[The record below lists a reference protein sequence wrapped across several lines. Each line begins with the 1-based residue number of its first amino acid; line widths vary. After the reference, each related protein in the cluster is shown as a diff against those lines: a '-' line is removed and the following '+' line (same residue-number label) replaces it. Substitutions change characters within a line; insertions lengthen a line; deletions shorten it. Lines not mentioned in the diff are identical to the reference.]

1 MMSIVRIVSSLCY
14 DRTIQLFS
22 SMLDFPTLE
31 TIRDNFMH
39 ELQDAKEGKIT
50 SLPFIKHPLTTTPLV
65 ANGEVFQTLVI
76 GGTVCRS
83 ALVKKE
89 NGHFSIFS
97 LQEKLQPL
105 FRTKED
111 FFAFIDKELDTSVSV
126 IVLNFA
132 YALEP
137 VFEKGKLDGTLLGP
151 SKEHTFTGMIGEQV
165 GKLVEEHIKEAY
177 KKTVRVAVAND
188 IICLLLSGL
197 THCSWDTLAC
207 GIVGTGLN
215 LAVFTDEQ
223 TAVNLE
229 AANFDKF
236 PLSETAKAIDEQ
248 SSVPGKALF
257 EKEISGAYL
266 YQHFNLILQ
275 QQGIHHPP
283 VASTLE
289 LASLALEADEPVKT
303 IACTLIERSAAL
315 LACAVA
321 GVTLWYGRQTF
332 LDKQK
337 VCFVMDGSFFWENKM
352 FHTFVLS
359 YVDLLV
365 PEQNVDFVK
374 MENPTILGAAEL
386 VS

>member
-1 MMSIVRIVSSLCY
+1 
-14 DRTIQLFS
+14 
-22 SMLDFPTLE
+22 MLDFQTLE
-31 TIRDNFMH
+31 AIRDNFIQ
-39 ELQDAKEGKIT
+39 ELHDAKESKPT

-65 ANGEVFQTLVI
+65 ADGEVFQTLVI
-76 GGTVCRS
+76 GGTVCRN
-83 ALVKKE
+83 ALVKKD
-89 NGHFSIFS
+89 NGHLTIFS

-105 FRTKED
+105 FLTKED
-111 FFAFIDKELDTSVSV
+111 FFTFIDKELDTSVSV

-137 VFEKGKLDGTLLGP
+137 VFENGKLDGKLLGP
-151 SKEHTFTGMIGEQV
+151 SKEHTFTGMVGDNV
-165 GKLVEEHIKEAY
+165 GKLVEEHIKEKY
-177 KKTVRVAVAND
+177 QKTVRVAVAND

-197 THCSWDTLAC
+197 TRCSWDTLAC
-207 GIVGTGLN
+207 GIVGTGVN
-215 LAVFTDEQ
+215 LAVFLDEH

-236 PLSETAKAIDEQ
+236 PLSETAKEVDEQ

-275 QQGIHHPP
+275 QQGIHHSP
-283 VASTLE
+283 VSSTLE
-289 LASLALEADEPVKT
+289 LASLALEADEPIKT
-303 IACTLIERSAAL
+303 IASNLIEQSAAL

-321 GVTLWYGRQTF
+321 GITLWYGKHLP
-332 LDKQK
+332 LDRQK

-352 FHTFVLS
+352 FHTFILS
-359 YVDLLV
+359 YVDRLV
-365 PEQNVDFVK
+365 PEQTIDFVK
-374 MENPTILGAAEL
+374 MENPTILGAAAL